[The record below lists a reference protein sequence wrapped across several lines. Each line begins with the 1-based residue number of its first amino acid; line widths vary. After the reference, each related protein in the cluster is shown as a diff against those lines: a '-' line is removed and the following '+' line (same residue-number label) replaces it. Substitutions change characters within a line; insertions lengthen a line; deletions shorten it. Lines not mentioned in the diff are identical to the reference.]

1 MTLQNQHDLDGI
13 LAIGRIVAEIRDA
26 MLAAIEPGMITAELD
41 EIGGQMLSR
50 LGATSAPMA
59 CYGFPGFTCI
69 SVNEEVAHG
78 VPGTRVI
85 GEGDIVNVDV
95 SAERDGYFADTGGT
109 TVVAPVA
116 QEKASLCQAT
126 ELALERALAEVRAG
140 ARINRIGKAI
150 ERVAKSHR
158 LKIIENLAG
167 HGLGRS
173 LHEEPEAIVGFYD
186 PRDRRRLEYGQVIA
200 VEPFLSTRS
209 TFVSETDDGWTLVGD
224 PASRSAQFEH
234 TVIVTDGAPIVA
246 TRSQVAAPA

>member
-1 MTLQNQHDLDGI
+1 MVVQNQRHLDGI
-13 LAIGRIVAEIRDA
+13 LAVGRIVAEIRGA
-26 MLAAIEPGMITAELD
+26 MLAAIEPGMTTAELD
-41 EIGGQMLSR
+41 AIGGQMLSR
-50 LGATSAPMA
+50 LGATSAPMK
-59 CYGFPGFTCI
+59 CYDFPGFTCI
-69 SVNEEVAHG
+69 SVNEEAAHG
-78 VPGTRVI
+78 VPGARVI

-109 TVVAPVA
+109 TVVSPVA
-116 QEKASLCQAT
+116 QQKALLCEAT
-126 ELALERALAEVRAG
+126 ELALTRALAEVRAG

-158 LKIIENLAG
+158 LKVIENLAG

-173 LHEEPEAIVGFYD
+173 LHEAPESIVGFYD
-186 PRDRRRLEYGQVIA
+186 RKDRRRLACGQVIA

-224 PASRSAQFEH
+224 PDGRSAQFEH

-246 TRSQVAAPA
+246 TQRRAAA

>member
-1 MTLQNQHDLDGI
+1 MTIENQHDLDGI

-26 MLAAIEPGMITAELD
+26 MLAAIEPGMTTAELD

-50 LGATSAPMA
+50 LEATSAPMS
-59 CYGFPGFTCI
+59 CYDFPGFTCI
-69 SVNEEVAHG
+69 SVNEEAAHG
-78 VPGTRVI
+78 VPGARVI
-85 GEGDIVNVDV
+85 GAGDIVNVDV

-116 QEKASLCQAT
+116 ETNAFLCRAA

-140 ARINRIGKAI
+140 ARINRIGKAV

-158 LKIIENLAG
+158 LKVIENLAG

-173 LHEEPEAIVGFYD
+173 LHEAPESIVGFYD
-186 PRDRRRLEYGQVIA
+186 RKDRRRLAYGQVIA

-224 PASRSAQFEH
+224 PDSRSAQFEH

-246 TRSQVAAPA
+246 TQRRAAA